1 MNNMNIMNNLYQ
13 GLGYEQQAMGQFWK
27 MGYEAFKF
35 NADFGFDILVHNLQR
50 CFAKVDSSKEN
61 YYFQVKSRQCKADGF
76 GFKQTND
83 GLVRV
88 LYAQLDF
95 KKEYLQKILQEDNSF
110 LLCYLYDPTKPKLDS
125 IITSFWLNSKN
136 LKWIFEQKKYFD
148 EYNEKYYLTL
158 QVLYN
163 ANLKHLTEI
172 IKHQAV
178 EKLGLEESAEIRN
191 SISTLNTKAHII
203 NHQFTPVVNVL
214 PNNENKDNVNM
225 YILNEEFFD
234 LTLFKQASYS
244 DFNENPFTVKK
255 YVEFEADSELIDQLR
270 DYAMT
275 DISYEV
281 SNIYL

>member
-1 MNNMNIMNNLYQ
+1 MNNMNNLYQ
-13 GLGYEQQAMGQFWK
+13 GLGYEQQAIGQFWK
-27 MGYEAFKF
+27 LGYEAFKF

-50 CFAKVDSSKEN
+50 RLAEVDSSKEN
-61 YYFQVKSRQCKADGF
+61 YYFQVKSRQCKNEGF

-110 LLCYLYDPTKPKLDS
+110 LLCYLYDPTKSKLDS

-136 LKWIFEQKKYFD
+136 IKWIFEQKKYFY
-148 EYNEKYYLTL
+148 EYKEKYYLTL

-163 ANLKHLTEI
+163 ANLNHLIEI
-172 IKHQAV
+172 IKHQVV
-178 EKLGLEESAEIRN
+178 EQLGIEESAEIRN

-203 NHQFTPVVNVL
+203 NHQFNPVVNVL

-225 YILNEEFFD
+225 YILNEDFFD
-234 LTLFKQASYS
+234 LTLFKKPFYS

-255 YVEFEADSELIDQLR
+255 YVEFEADPELVEQLR

-275 DISYEV
+275 DISYEI